1 MPAQYFNVR
10 IDGREFEVEL
20 RREGAT
26 DVAIIEG
33 RRYEVSSGQ
42 SGVSLVRAEDSLKH
56 HRVVLDG
63 LARPAH
69 TNINGTSLAVEVSTR
84 QEAAL
89 EAALNMSAGGGAA
102 GDLVSPMPG
111 RIVRVLASEGDEVE
125 VGTPLVIVEAM
136 KMENELQAPIA
147 GRVRSLTAK
156 AGATVDAGVR
166 LCVVEAHEGASE

>member
-26 DVAIIEG
+26 NVAIIEG
-33 RRYEVSSGQ
+33 RRYEVSNGQ
-42 SGVSLVRAEDSLKH
+42 SGVSLVREVDSLKH

-69 TNINGTSLAVEVSTR
+69 AGVNGSSLAVEVSTR

-89 EAALNMSAGGGAA
+89 EAALNMSAGGGGA

-147 GRVRSLTAK
+147 GRVRSLTAT

-166 LCVVEAHEGASE
+166 LCVVEAHEDSSE

>member
-1 MPAQYFNVR
+1 VLAQSFKVR

-20 RREGAT
+20 RREN
-26 DVAIIEG
+26 DLNIAIIEG
-33 RRYEVSSGQ
+33 RRYEVSGSNSGDTMVRE
-42 SGVSLVRAEDSLKH
+42 SGSLKH

-69 TNINGTSLAVEVSTR
+69 VGVNGASFAVEVSTQ

-89 EAALNMSAGGGAA
+89 EAALSTSAGGGSA

-111 RIVRVLASEGDEVE
+111 RIVRVLVSEGDEVDA
-125 VGTPLVIVEAM
+125 GSPLVIVEAM
-136 KMENELQAPIA
+136 KMENELQAPIS

-156 AGATVDAGVR
+156 EGATVDAGVV
-166 LCVVEAHEGASE
+166 LCVVETHADAPS

>member
-1 MPAQYFNVR
+1 MVR

-26 DVAIIEG
+26 NFAIIEG
-33 RRYEVSSGQ
+33 RRYEVSSGN
-42 SGVSLVRAEDSLKH
+42 SGVSLVRESESLRH

-69 TNINGTSLAVEVSTR
+69 VSVHGAALAVEVSTR

-89 EAALNMSAGGGAA
+89 EAALNMSAGGAGA

-111 RIVRVLASEGDEVE
+111 RIVRVLVSEGDEVAA
-125 VGTPLVIVEAM
+125 GAPLVIVEAM

-147 GRVRSLTAK
+147 GRVRSLAAE
-156 AGATVDAGVR
+156 AGATVDAGVV
-166 LCVVEAHEGASE
+166 LCVVEAHDAPP